1 MKSVLKHTA
10 LTMSDAYFD
19 EYDHYNFDDKLVRS
33 RGSGKNRSKQ
43 EAEQN
48 KHHNDT
54 DGHTRKIVNNMKNN
68 EANNRTAEATAIKH

>member
-1 MKSVLKHTA
+1 
-10 LTMSDAYFD
+10 MSDAYFD
-19 EYDHYNFDDKLVRS
+19 EYDHYNFDDKLVHS

-48 KHHNDT
+48 KHLHDN

-68 EANNRTAEATAIKH
+68 ETNNRTTQATAIKH

>member
-1 MKSVLKHTA
+1 
-10 LTMSDAYFD
+10 MSDQYFD
-19 EYDHYNFDDKLVRS
+19 KYDHYNFDDKLVHS
-33 RGSGKNRSKQ
+33 RGSGKQRSKQ

-68 EANNRTAEATAIKH
+68 EANNRLAEAHSIKH